1 MHKRFNMI
9 MVVMV
14 LAFAKAYSQQTQPQS
29 YSFTLEEAI
38 AHGLENNYQALNA
51 KTEIAKALKQKW
63 ITTATGLPQINAGA
77 DYQYQIIQPVTPLP
91 GEITGGE
98 PGTFV
103 PVVFAPKQS
112 MSLNATLTQLIF
124 DGSYIVALEASK
136 TFIDFSRNAE
146 NKTKLE
152 VRKGIINA
160 YGAVLLTQENIA
172 IIKSNRDVVKTN
184 LGETTKIY
192 ENGLTEEENVEQLKI
207 TLGQL
212 ENQLNNAQR
221 QKAIALDMLKLA
233 LGIELVNNLI
243 LTEDLDALALM
254 NMTPAIVNETLDL
267 EKNTDYQIAFNFTEQ
282 RRLEYKLERAKYL
295 PSLSGFVDLGTQ
307 SFGNDFRFLNNNT
320 RWFAQSV
327 TGVSLNVPI
336 FSSFGRK
343 ASVAKA
349 KLAWD
354 QSTID
359 FYRAQEEIRLNYEMA
374 QANYK
379 TAVDNYMTSKE
390 NLRLAERIENK
401 NSIKFKEGLSTSFDL
416 RQAQTQLYSTQ
427 SQYLQSMY
435 SLITEKATLETILNT
450 PQFTNTTN

>member
-1 MHKRFNMI
+1 MNKNVRILMA
-9 MVVMV
+9 VMV
-14 LAFAKAYSQQTQPQS
+14 FAFAKAYSQQTEPKT
-29 YSFTLEEAI
+29 YSFSLEEAI
-38 AHGLENNYQALNA
+38 VHGLENNYQTINA

-63 ITTATGLPQINAGA
+63 ITTATGLPQINGTV

-91 GEITGGE
+91 GEIAGGE

-103 PVVFAPKQS
+103 PVTFSPKQS
-112 MSLNATLTQLIF
+112 ANLSATLSQLIF

-136 TFIDFSRNAE
+136 TFIDFSKNAE

-172 IIKSNRDVVKTN
+172 IITSNRDVLKTN
-184 LGETTKIY
+184 LNETVKIY
-192 ENGLTEEENVEQLKI
+192 ENGLTEEENVEQLRI
-207 TLGQL
+207 TLAQL

-221 QKAIALDMLKLA
+221 QESIAMDMLKLA
-233 LGIELVNNLI
+233 LGIDLKDSLT
-243 LTEDLDALALM
+243 LTENLDSIALL
-254 NMTPAIVNETLDL
+254 NMTPAIVNESLDL
-267 EKNTDYQIAFNFTEQ
+267 DKNADYQIAFNFTEQ

-295 PSLSGFVDLGTQ
+295 PTLSGFVNLGTQ
-307 SFGNDFRFLNNNT
+307 SFGDDFTFFNNNN
-320 RWFAQSV
+320 RWFAQSI
-327 TGVSLNVPI
+327 TGLSLNVPI

-354 QSTID
+354 QANVD
-359 FYRAQEEIRLNYEMA
+359 FTRTQEEIRLNYEMA

-379 TAVDNYMTSKE
+379 NAVDNYMTSKE

-401 NSIKFKEGLSTSFDL
+401 NNIKFKEGLSTSFDL

-427 SQYLQSMY
+427 SQYLQSLY

-450 PQFTNTTN
+450 PQFTNTQN

>member
-221 QKAIALDMLKLA
+221 QEAIALDMLKLA

-295 PSLSGFVDLGTQ
+295 PSLSGFVDLGAQ

-343 ASVAKA
+343 VSVAKA

-435 SLITEKATLETILNT
+435 RLITEKATLETILNT

>member
-1 MHKRFNMI
+1 MI

-221 QKAIALDMLKLA
+221 QEAIALDMLKLA

-295 PSLSGFVDLGTQ
+295 PSLSGFVDLGAQ

-343 ASVAKA
+343 VSVAKA

-435 SLITEKATLETILNT
+435 RLITEKATLETILNT

>member
-1 MHKRFNMI
+1 
-9 MVVMV
+9 
-14 LAFAKAYSQQTQPQS
+14 
-29 YSFTLEEAI
+29 
-38 AHGLENNYQALNA
+38 
-51 KTEIAKALKQKW
+51 
-63 ITTATGLPQINAGA
+63 
-77 DYQYQIIQPVTPLP
+77 
-91 GEITGGE
+91 
-98 PGTFV
+98 
-103 PVVFAPKQS
+103 
-112 MSLNATLTQLIF
+112 
-124 DGSYIVALEASK
+124 
-136 TFIDFSRNAE
+136 
-146 NKTKLE
+146 
-152 VRKGIINA
+152 
-160 YGAVLLTQENIA
+160 
-172 IIKSNRDVVKTN
+172 VVKTN

-295 PSLSGFVDLGTQ
+295 PSLSGFVDLGAQ

-435 SLITEKATLETILNT
+435 RLITEKATLETILNT

>member
-9 MVVMV
+9 IVVMV
-14 LAFAKAYSQQTQPQS
+14 FAFAKAYSQQTQPQS

-77 DYQYQIIQPVTPLP
+77 DYQYQIVQPVTPLP
-91 GEITGGE
+91 GEIAGGT

-112 MSLNATLTQLIF
+112 ASLNATLTQLIF

-136 TFIDFSRNAE
+136 TFIDFSKNAE

-172 IIKSNRDVVKTN
+172 IIKSNRDVVSTN

-212 ENQLNNAQR
+212 ENQFNNAQR
-221 QKAIALDMLKLA
+221 QEAIALDMLKLA
-233 LGIELVNNLI
+233 LGIELRNKLI
-243 LTEDLDALALM
+243 LTENLDAVALM

-267 EKNTDYQIAFNFTEQ
+267 EKNADYQIAFNFTEQ

-295 PSLSGFVDLGTQ
+295 PSLSGFVNLGTQ

-320 RWFAQSV
+320 RWFAQSI
-327 TGVSLNVPI
+327 TGVSLNVPV

-354 QSTID
+354 QASVD
-359 FYRAQEEIRLNYEMA
+359 FNRAQEQIRLNYEMA

-401 NSIKFKEGLSTSFDL
+401 NGIKFKEGLSTSFDL

-427 SQYLQSMY
+427 AQYLQSMY

-450 PQFTNTTN
+450 PQFTKTTN